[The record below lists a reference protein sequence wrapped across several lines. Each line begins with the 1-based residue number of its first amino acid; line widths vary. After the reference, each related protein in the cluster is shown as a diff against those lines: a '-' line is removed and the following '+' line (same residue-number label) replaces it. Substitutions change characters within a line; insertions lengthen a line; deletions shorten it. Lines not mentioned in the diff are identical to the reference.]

1 MGLFTLQPMVM
12 EYITDRLVKQVCE
25 DYYSKMALFSHALI
39 KAQAKDYVRDTQIC
53 LILKPVLDRLLTI
66 F

>member
-1 MGLFTLQPMVM
+1 MVM

-25 DYYSKMALFSHALI
+25 EITTENGTFQSHALI
-39 KAQAKDYVRDTQIC
+39 KAQAKDYVQDTQIC

-66 F
+66 FWK